1 MGRRPL
7 PGRRA
12 EICRTA
18 AQVIQPRGFEATSLA
33 DIARA
38 LGLTKSGLYHYT
50 ISKHALLFEIGP
62 DRCRGRGPGAH
73 HRRSGGAAL

>member
-1 MGRRPL
+1 MARRRQ

-18 AQVIQPRGFEATSLA
+18 AQMIRGRGFDATSLN

-38 LGLTKSGLYHYT
+38 LGITKSGLYQ
-50 ISKHALLFEIGP
+50 
-62 DRCRGRGPGAH
+62 
-73 HRRSGGAAL
+73 